1 MHQVRSRPVIENWIL
16 PLVPHPTLMYA
27 VVCKYVVTRF
37 MSSLLLYG
45 SICALTKL
53 VCLLVQVS
61 HVQSSGVK
69 VPACEA
75 APESLADA
83 AGQQLVMPTSCVA
96 TPAAASGPLAD
107 VAVTPY
113 DDQLAAALD
122 QACQVQTNTHCGTA
136 QGIQNIALFAAAVT
150 YWCLDQACHVHAAD
164 TVNLHRRCKTCTFG
178 AAAV

>member
-1 MHQVRSRPVIENWIL
+1 M
-16 PLVPHPTLMYA
+16 LV
-27 VVCKYVVTRF
+27 F
-37 MSSLLLYG
+37 
-45 SICALTKL
+45 
-53 VCLLVQVS
+53 LLVQVS
-61 HVQSSGVK
+61 HVQSCAVN

-83 AGQQLVMPTSCVA
+83 AGQQLVMPTSRVA
-96 TPAAASGPLAD
+96 TPAAASGPLAG

-122 QACQVQTNTHCGTA
+122 QACQVQTKTHCGTP

-150 YWCLDQACHVHAAD
+150 YWCLDQACHVHAAAD
-164 TVNLHRRCKTCTFG
+164 TVNLHRRNKTCTFG